1 MIGKAAAG
9 IAAAIVGMLLFCAG
23 AVGIFLT
30 GGAGTDTGTATS
42 TSCDTT
48 LTAADPTT
56 DPSSSGSRATVPTVA
71 RSYPPVGRWTS
82 TQVGNAAIIIATGDR
97 LGVPARGWVIAVAT
111 AMQESTLHNYG
122 NLGPRNDHDS
132 LGLFQQR
139 PSQGWG
145 TPAQI
150 LNPTHAA
157 TSFYQHL
164 LRVHGW
170 QTLPLTRAAQAVQRS
185 AFPTA
190 YAKWE
195 QPATTLVHAL
205 TGLTPAA
212 AVGCAPDTDGA
223 MTGGAASDCGR
234 IGWTVPVHGAITS
247 GFRTRDRPHHDGVD
261 IAAASGTLIHAAAA
275 GTVTT
280 VACTAHTPTGLD
292 VGCDTDGNRTLTGL
306 GWYVTIT
313 HPGGITT
320 TYGHQLIHPLV
331 DVGQPVAAGDILG
344 LVGSSG
350 DSSGPHLY
358 FQITVAGTPVD
369 PVPYMAGHDAPL
381 TN

>member
-9 IAAAIVGMLLFCAG
+9 VAVAIVGILLFCAG
-23 AVGIFLT
+23 TVGLFLT

-42 TSCDTT
+42 ASCDAT
-48 LTAADPTT
+48 LTVDGPNT
-56 DPSSSGSRATVPTVA
+56 DPSSSGSRATAATVA
-71 RSYPPVGRWTS
+71 RSHRPVGRWDS
-82 TQVGNAAIIIATGDR
+82 TQVGNAAIIITTGQR

-122 NLGPRNDHDS
+122 NLGRRNDHDS

-145 TPAQI
+145 TPVQI
-150 LNPTHAA
+150 LNPTYAA
-157 TSFYQHL
+157 TSFYQRL
-164 LRVHGW
+164 LRVRGW

-195 QPATTLVHAL
+195 QPAATLVHAL
-205 TGLTPAA
+205 TGLTTA
-212 AVGCAPDTDGA
+212 AV
-223 MTGGAASDCGR
+223 DCGTD
-234 IGWTVPVHGAITS
+234 IDGTMTSGGIATTVGLTGWTVPVHGAIIS

-261 IAAASGTLIHAAAA
+261 IAAARGTLIHAAAA

-280 VACTAHTPTGLD
+280 VACTAHTATGVD

-306 GWYVTIT
+306 GWYVTIA

-320 TYGHQLIHPLV
+320 SYGHQLIHPLV

-358 FQITVAGTPVD
+358 FKVTVAGTPVD
-369 PVPYMAGHDAPL
+369 PVPFMAGHDAPL
-381 TN
+381 TG

>member
-1 MIGKAAAG
+1 VIGKAAAG
-9 IAAAIVGMLLFCAG
+9 IAAAVIGMLLFCAG

-30 GGAGTDTGTATS
+30 GGADTS
-42 TSCDTT
+42 TAASTGCDTT
-48 LTAADPTT
+48 LTTAAAADPTINT
-56 DPSSSGSRATVPTVA
+56 SSSGSRATLPTVA
-71 RSYPPVGRWTS
+71 ASLPPVGRWTP
-82 TQVGNAAIIIATGDR
+82 TQVANAAIIIATGNR
-97 LGVPARGWVIAVAT
+97 LGIPVRGWVIAVAT

-150 LNPTHAA
+150 LSPTHAA

-164 LRVHGW
+164 LRVRGW

-195 QPATTLVHAL
+195 QPATTLVHVL
-205 TGLTPAA
+205 TGLTTT
-212 AVGCAPDTDGA
+212 AVDCDPDTDDTTTSVDIGA
-223 MTGGAASDCGR
+223 T
-234 IGWTVPVHGAITS
+234 GWTAPIHGAITS

-261 IAAASGTLIHAAAA
+261 IGTTRGTLIHAAAA
-275 GTVTT
+275 GTVTS
-280 VACTAHTPTGLD
+280 VACTAHTPTGVD
-292 VGCDTDGNRTLTGL
+292 VGCDTDGNRTLSGL
-306 GWYVTIT
+306 GWYVTIS

-331 DVGQPVAAGDILG
+331 DVGQPIAAGDILG
-344 LVGSSG
+344 LLGSSG

-358 FQITVAGTPVD
+358 FKVTVAGTPVD
-369 PVPYMAGHDAPL
+369 PVPFMAAHDASL
-381 TN
+381 TG

>member
-9 IAAAIVGMLLFCAG
+9 IAAAVVGMLLLCAG

-42 TSCDTT
+42 TSCDAT
-48 LTAADPTT
+48 LTAATGTT
-56 DPSSSGSRATVPTVA
+56 ADAGSGAGGRATVPTVA
-71 RSYPPVGRWTS
+71 RSDPPVGRWTS
-82 TQVGNAAIIIATGDR
+82 TQVGNAAIIIATGAH
-97 LGVPARGWVIAVAT
+97 LHIPAQGLVIAVAT
-111 AMQESTLHNYG
+111 AMQESSLHNYG
-122 NLGPRNDHDS
+122 NLGGRNDHDS

-150 LNPTHAA
+150 LNPAHAA

-164 LRVHGW
+164 LRVRGW
-170 QTLPLTRAAQAVQRS
+170 QTLPLTQAAQAVQRS

-190 YAKWE
+190 YAQWE
-195 QPATTLVHAL
+195 QPATTLVHTI
-205 TGLTPAA
+205 TGQPAVAVVDCAATSNAA
-212 AVGCAPDTDGA
+212 AGIT
-223 MTGGAASDCGR
+223 AAT
-234 IGWTVPVHGAITS
+234 GWTVPVRGAITS

-261 IAAASGTLIHAAAA
+261 IAANRGTLIHAAAA

-292 VGCDTDGNRTLTGL
+292 VGCDTDGTRTLSGL

-331 DVGQPVAAGDILG
+331 DVGQPVAAGDIIG

-369 PVPYMAGHDAPL
+369 PVAYMAGHDAPL
-381 TN
+381 AN

>member
-1 MIGKAAAG
+1 
-9 IAAAIVGMLLFCAG
+9 
-23 AVGIFLT
+23 
-30 GGAGTDTGTATS
+30 
-42 TSCDTT
+42 
-48 LTAADPTT
+48 
-56 DPSSSGSRATVPTVA
+56 
-71 RSYPPVGRWTS
+71 
-82 TQVGNAAIIIATGDR
+82 
-97 LGVPARGWVIAVAT
+97 
-111 AMQESTLHNYG
+111 MQESSLHNYG
-122 NLGPRNDHDS
+122 NLGARNDHDS

-150 LNPTHAA
+150 LNPAHAA

-170 QTLPLTRAAQAVQRS
+170 QTLPLTQAAQAVQRS

-195 QPATTLVHAL
+195 QPATTLVHTI
-205 TGLTPAA
+205 TGQPITA
-212 AVGCAPDTDGA
+212 GCAPDTTNIHRRRWDTA
-223 MTGGAASDCGR
+223 ATG
-234 IGWTVPVHGAITS
+234 WMVPVHGAITS
-247 GFRTRDRPHHDGVD
+247 GFHTRDRPHHDGVD
-261 IAAASGTLIHAAAA
+261 IAATRGTLIHAATA

-280 VACTAHTPTGLD
+280 VACTAHTPTGVD

-358 FQITVAGTPVD
+358 FKVTVAGTPVD
-369 PVPYMAGHDAPL
+369 PEPFMAGHDAPL
-381 TN
+381 TDHVPR

>member
-9 IAAAIVGMLLFCAG
+9 IAAAIIGMLLLCAG
-23 AVGIFLT
+23 TVGISLT

-42 TSCDTT
+42 TSCDAT
-48 LTAADPTT
+48 LNVDGPTT
-56 DPSSSGSRATVPTVA
+56 DRSSGSRATAPTVA
-71 RSYPPVGRWTS
+71 ASYPPVGRWTS
-82 TQVGNAAIIIATGDR
+82 TQVGYAAIIIATGER
-97 LGVPARGWVIAVAT
+97 LDVPVRGWVIAVAT
-111 AMQESTLHNYG
+111 AMQESSLHNYG
-122 NLGPRNDHDS
+122 NLGSRNDHDS

-164 LRVHGW
+164 LRVHAW
-170 QTLPLTRAAQAVQRS
+170 QTRPLTQAAQAVQRS

-195 QPATTLVHAL
+195 QPATTLIHTI
-205 TGLTPAA
+205 TGQTIAA
-212 AVGCAPDTDGA
+212 GCDPDTITPVA
-223 MTGGAASDCGR
+223 RVT
-234 IGWTVPVHGAITS
+234 GWTVPVHGPITS
-247 GFRTRDRPHHDGVD
+247 GFRTRERPHHDGVD
-261 IAAASGTLIHAAAA
+261 IAAASGTLIDAATA

-280 VACTAHTPTGLD
+280 VACTAHSPTGLD

-358 FQITVAGTPVD
+358 FRTTVAGTPVD
-369 PVPYMAGHDAPL
+369 PVPFMAAHAAPL
-381 TN
+381 TG